1 MMKPTKLFMTHQL
14 ARSLESNCQRNFLF
28 AICCSTTMVL
38 SAVPTCFA
46 QSSPPEPAK
55 STESSKP
62 AGNDAPAVSSQ
73 DATKTSTTPSSTT
86 TRPMSDAMPL
96 PKSMTKAPISTA
108 DDFIP
113 GSEVLPTPEKTTAQS
128 EEFVKSQKP
137 TMDLAMVLYKNNE
150 FKQSLLVL
158 AKLPQTEQVHYYTGL
173 CYKELGNFKDA
184 TTHFA
189 WVAYYAKDPK
199 LKSYAFAAIRST
211 KPNRLNIK
219 KDPGTCNSNI
229 YSSAQAKIRSEELQ
243 HRIKMK
249 EQGAA
254 IQREMSG
261 GF

>member
-1 MMKPTKLFMTHQL
+1 M
-14 ARSLESNCQRNFLF
+14 AVDSNHLRKYLLG
-28 AICCSTTMVL
+28 ICCSVALVSLAVL
-38 SAVPTCFA
+38 PGSAQT
-46 QSSPPEPAK
+46 PPEPLK
-55 STESSKP
+55 STDSPKP
-62 AGNDAPAVSSQ
+62 KDAPVSQSDQTKTAPTSSGTNRKAPVSS
-73 DATKTSTTPSSTT
+73 
-86 TRPMSDAMPL
+86 
-96 PKSMTKAPISTA
+96 A

-137 TMDLAMVLYKNNE
+137 TMDLALVLYKNNE

-158 AKLPQTEQVHYYTGL
+158 GKLPQTEQVHYYTGL
-173 CYKELGNFKDA
+173 CYKGLGNVKDA

-219 KDPGTCNSNI
+219 KDPGSCNSSI
-229 YSSAQAKIRSEELQ
+229 YTSAEAKIRSEELQ

-249 EQGAA
+249 EEGVAR
-254 IQREMSG
+254 QRELSG

>member
-1 MMKPTKLFMTHQL
+1 MTKPTKSFIKTLS
-14 ARSLESNCQRNFLF
+14 ARLLESICQSNFLF
-28 AICCSTTMVL
+28 AICCSATMVS
-38 SAVPTCFA
+38 SAVPASFA
-46 QSSPPEPAK
+46 QNSPPEPVK
-55 STESSKP
+55 SAESSKP
-62 AGNDAPAVSSQ
+62 AGNDAPAVSSP

-86 TRPMSDAMPL
+86 PRPMSDAMPL
-96 PKSMTKAPISTA
+96 PKSFYKPPMSTA

-219 KDPGTCNSNI
+219 KVPGTCESTI

-243 HRIKMK
+243 HRIQMK
-249 EQGAA
+249 EIGDARR
-254 IQREMSG
+254 REMSG